1 VREVLRNFV
10 PTFVA
15 RGAVQISAYVDMS
28 FASRLGTGPAAALG
42 YAQQIYLLPVG
53 LFGMSISAAA
63 LPEMSGTG
71 ADDEPA
77 RRALRAQ
84 LLGGLRKIAFFVVP
98 SAVAFLALGDVVA
111 GIILQTGAFTRE
123 QSLYTWAVLAGSGV
137 GLLAATLGR
146 LYSSTFYA
154 LRDTRTPLRLALVR
168 IGLSIALGWLF
179 AFPLPAAAGLSPRW
193 GAAGLTTASS
203 VAGWVEFALLRR
215 ALGRR
220 IGETAVPLGQLAT
233 VWIAAVLAAALAWG
247 AKLLVGAD
255 RPLVGGVVVLGCFG
269 LTYLGV
275 TVALRVPEARGVV
288 TGVLARLGRRRRAG
302 AAAGGER
309 ARRGACAGRRRAE
322 RARAPRV
329 RGGRHAIHVR
339 RPRSRRREAGH
350 PPRRARRLPL
360 EGRRGEGAVR
370 RQGQAP
376 ALARAELLRQRP
388 PHQPEDA
395 RAGPQH
401 PRAGDDR
408 RPDGGARADP
418 RGEPH
423 QGVQAAASTSRCAT
437 TSRTRTS
444 RSRPTSRIRAST

>member
-1 VREVLRNFV
+1 
-10 PTFVA
+10 
-15 RGAVQISAYVDMS
+15 MS

-168 IGLSIALGWLF
+168 ISLSVALGWLF
-179 AFPLPAAAGLSPRW
+179 AFPLPAALGLSPRW

-288 TGVLARLGRRRRAG
+288 TGVLARLGRRPP
-302 AAAGGER
+302 GGS
-309 ARRGACAGRRRAE
+309 G
-322 RARAPRV
+322 
-329 RGGRHAIHVR
+329 GGR
-339 RPRSRRREAGH
+339 
-350 PPRRARRLPL
+350 
-360 EGRRGEGAVR
+360 
-370 RQGQAP
+370 
-376 ALARAELLRQRP
+376 
-388 PHQPEDA
+388 
-395 RAGPQH
+395 
-401 PRAGDDR
+401 
-408 RPDGGARADP
+408 
-418 RGEPH
+418 
-423 QGVQAAASTSRCAT
+423 
-437 TSRTRTS
+437 
-444 RSRPTSRIRAST
+444 